1 VNGNDS
7 KPTPGDLRVG
17 PGSRVLTVIGIA
29 LFAGLTVWF
38 VTGCN
43 RDDTGAGTPEMFG
56 GDSRIVPTDEVASI
70 PDEIGHTVF
79 WAGER
84 PDTEV
89 EMSDDPAGNVHLRY
103 LTGGA
108 EAGAE
113 SQTYLDIGTYPF
125 EGAFQTTRA
134 LASQENLARV
144 QFGDAVGFFDRQRP
158 YSVILAFPD
167 QPDLQVEVY
176 HPEKNGALGIV
187 RSGDIV
193 PVP

>member
-1 VNGNDS
+1 M
-7 KPTPGDLRVG
+7 
-17 PGSRVLTVIGIA
+17 VIGIA
-29 LFAGLTVWF
+29 LLSGPTVWF

-43 RDDTGAGTPEMFG
+43 RDDTGTAMTAAFT
-56 GDSRIVPTDEVASI
+56 GDARIVPSDEVSVI
-70 PDEIGHTVF
+70 PDEVGHEVY

-103 LTGGA
+103 LTDGA

-113 SQTYLDIGTYPF
+113 SQTFLDIGTYPF

-134 LASQENLARV
+134 LAAQENLTRV
-144 QFGDAVGFFDRQRP
+144 ELGEAVGFYDRERP

-176 HPEKNGALGIV
+176 HPEKNGALEVV